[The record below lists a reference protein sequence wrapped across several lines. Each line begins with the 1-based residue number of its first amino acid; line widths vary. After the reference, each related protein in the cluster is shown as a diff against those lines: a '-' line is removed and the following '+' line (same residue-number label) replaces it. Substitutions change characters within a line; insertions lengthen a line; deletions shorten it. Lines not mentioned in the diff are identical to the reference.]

1 MVQWKLNYPDALM
14 AMHLRDVSSHQFSR
28 EANAPGKPL
37 GSFNRFANRQATA
50 SIQQGDHNMRVLIC
64 ALAAAGIIGFS
75 MSSYAAD
82 ENTVTA
88 PNKPKAAG
96 RAIDDGTV
104 TTGKPK
110 KFGREIDDGTVRA
123 DKPKKFGREIDNGT
137 FGTERPK
144 KYGRTIDD
152 GSVKVSKKTKE
163 HGRAIEADNTVKTK
177 LDPNKPGRAVQEE
190 KK

>member
-1 MVQWKLNYPDALM
+1 
-14 AMHLRDVSSHQFSR
+14 
-28 EANAPGKPL
+28 
-37 GSFNRFANRQATA
+37 
-50 SIQQGDHNMRVLIC
+50 MRLLIS
-64 ALAAAGIIGFS
+64 AIAAAGIIGLS

-104 TTGKPK
+104 TVGKPK
-110 KFGREIDDGTVRA
+110 KFGREIDDGVVRA
-123 DKPKKFGREIDNGT
+123 DKPKKFGREIDEGP

-144 KYGRTIDD
+144 KYGRQIDD
-152 GSVKVSKKTKE
+152 GSVKVSKKPKA
-163 HGRAIEADNTVKTK
+163 HGRTIEADNTVKTK